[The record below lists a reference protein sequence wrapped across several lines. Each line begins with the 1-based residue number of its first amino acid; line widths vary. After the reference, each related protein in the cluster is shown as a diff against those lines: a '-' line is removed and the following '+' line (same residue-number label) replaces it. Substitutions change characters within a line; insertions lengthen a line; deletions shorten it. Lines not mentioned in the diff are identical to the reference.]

1 MSFLSFKATEKKCYN
16 TEQKGRKIMKIDPI
30 YLTKED
36 VINLNSKKIA
46 AGTEG
51 TIYRIKPGT
60 LYKIYHDYNDNI
72 CGKSTSL

>member
-1 MSFLSFKATEKKCYN
+1 
-16 TEQKGRKIMKIDPI
+16 MKIDPI

-51 TIYRIKPGT
+51 TIYRIKSGT